1 MNETFLVF
9 LLGHLLAD
17 YTLQSESLALSKRS
31 SRKSLL
37 LHLVIMAVIY
47 LVLALIFKID
57 WFVISLIIASH
68 LLIDF
73 IKYFLD
79 GKVDERYLY
88 TIDQVAHLLILWL
101 IAHYYPINM
110 LGLGLYVRW
119 LVLILLVS
127 KPANVTFKIFFKR
140 YYQVDS
146 SETISG
152 AGALIGTIERLI
164 MLVFISLGEYASMGL
179 ILTAKSIARFDKISK
194 DQMFAEYYLLGS
206 LFSVLWVLLTSFIIL

>member
-101 IAHYYPINM
+101 IAHYYPINL

-146 SETISG
+146 SETIPG

-206 LFSVLWVLLTSFIIL
+206 LFSVLWVLLVSFIIL

>member
-1 MNETFLVF
+1 M
-9 LLGHLLAD
+9 
-17 YTLQSESLALSKRS
+17 
-31 SRKSLL
+31 
-37 LHLVIMAVIY
+37 
-47 LVLALIFKID
+47 LALIFKLD

-101 IAHYYPINM
+101 IAHYLPSRPRTK
-110 LGLGLYVRW
+110 GLGRCRW

-146 SETISG
+146 SETIPG
-152 AGALIGTIERLI
+152 AGGLIGTIERLI
-164 MLVFISLGEYASMGL
+164 MLVFISLGEYACNGFDP
-179 ILTAKSIARFDKISK
+179 TAVDCHQEVR
-194 DQMFAEYYLLGS
+194 
-206 LFSVLWVLLTSFIIL
+206 